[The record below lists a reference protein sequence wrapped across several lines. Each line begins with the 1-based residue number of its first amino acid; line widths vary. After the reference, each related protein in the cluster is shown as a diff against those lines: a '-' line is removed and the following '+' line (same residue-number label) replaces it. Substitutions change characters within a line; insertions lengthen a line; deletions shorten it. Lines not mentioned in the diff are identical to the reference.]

1 MAGNDQALSRKQ
13 KLTIINHFLVA
24 LRNTDMAQL
33 EQLMT
38 EDVAWIIPQ
47 SSPPPFGGRH
57 EGREKIL
64 GMLSVSLFKP
74 NSGGVD
80 IDQVIVEG
88 DRVVAEVTISGETT
102 KGRDYRNYYVF
113 IITLREGRVAEFKEH
128 LDTAYANAVFWAE

>member
-13 KLTIINHFLVA
+13 KVSISNNFLVA
-24 LRNTDMAQL
+24 LRTIDIAQL

-38 EDVAWIIPQ
+38 EDVAWVIPQ

-64 GMLSVSLFKP
+64 EMLSVSLFKP

-88 DRVVAEVTISGETT
+88 DRVVAEVTIWGETT
-102 KGRDYRNYYVF
+102 KGRDYRNHYVF
-113 IITLREGRVAEFKEH
+113 IITLREGRVSEFKEH
-128 LDTAYANAVFWAE
+128 LDTAYANKVFWAE